1 MLSPVNEREERTG
14 KRERRKQQKIDV
26 GCVTIVGIPLLFI
39 VPFLLIIL
47 ILMKSAP

>member
-1 MLSPVNEREERTG
+1 MLSPVNECEERTG
-14 KRERRKQQKIDV
+14 KRERRKQRKIDV

>member
-14 KRERRKQQKIDV
+14 KRKRRKQRKIDV

>member
-1 MLSPVNEREERTG
+1 MNEREERTG
-14 KRERRKQQKIDV
+14 KRERRKQRKIDV

-39 VPFLLIIL
+39 VSFLLSIL

>member
-14 KRERRKQQKIDV
+14 KHERRKQQKIDV